1 MSKNKQEEGFHIG
14 GFKKPEEFS
23 LSYDSVTGIIGF
35 GYRYGEQSI
44 NGEPLHPAPPHLF
57 WGPKGP
63 LYDPFARNGK
73 GGLTRPR
80 LRKG

>member
-1 MSKNKQEEGFHIG
+1 MSENKQDEGFHIG
-14 GFKKPEEFS
+14 GREKPENFS
-23 LSYDSVTGIIGF
+23 LSYDSATGIIGF

-44 NGEPLHPAPPHLF
+44 NGKPVHPAPPHLF

-73 GGLTRPR
+73 EVLPR
-80 LRKG
+80 RR